1 MLAACQAQAD
11 QLVLEGVPAW
21 EINRVMGEFGF
32 PMGIFS
38 IGDLGGYGRMTRPQ
52 ITTRHANSSD
62 SSFKLSDKDMLKR
75 LIYPV
80 INEGANILEESI
92 ALRSSDIDLIWVTGF
107 NWPSYRGG
115 PLHYAD
121 AIGLKT
127 ILEDLGHIAD
137 VTPSVLL
144 RKLVEQGQNFS
155 SL

>member
-1 MLAACQAQAD
+1 
-11 QLVLEGVPAW
+11 
-21 EINRVMGEFGF
+21 MGEFGF
-32 PMGIFS
+32 PMGVFS
-38 IGDLGGYGRMTRPQ
+38 IGDLAGHGRMTSPQ
-52 ITTRHANSSD
+52 ITTRHANNSD
-62 SSFKLSDKDMLKR
+62 SGCKLPDKEMLKR

-127 ILEDLGHIAD
+127 ILEDLGNITD